1 MPHLSTTIGCGYRYL
16 SEIPY
21 YFICGNHE
29 ASSLGLC
36 SSGPTAFC
44 KNTGHGASGKK
55 IICATTRNRL
65 ISVIEYI
72 ATVDP
77 SNSY

>member
-1 MPHLSTTIGCGYRYL
+1 MFYIS
-16 SEIPY
+16 
-21 YFICGNHE
+21 FIATKVG
-29 ASSLGLC
+29 GQV
-36 SSGPTAFC
+36 GGWDTAFC

-55 IICATTRNRL
+55 KICATTRNRL

-77 SNSY
+77 LNSY